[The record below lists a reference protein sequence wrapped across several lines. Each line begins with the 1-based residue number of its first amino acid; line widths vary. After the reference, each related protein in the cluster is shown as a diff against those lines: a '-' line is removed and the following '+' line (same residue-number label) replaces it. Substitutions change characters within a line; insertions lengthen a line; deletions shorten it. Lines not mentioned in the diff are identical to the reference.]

1 MKNVLHR
8 LDTKQYPIVD
18 LLYILRFRR
27 LFTKRENEA
36 LLADAGLVHFPEMV
50 PNRQVQ
56 RNYFGLFGCHQNSYF
71 SLYKFNYCVAAK
83 PLIT

>member
-18 LLYILRFRR
+18 LLYILTFCR

-50 PNRQVQ
+50 PNRQIQ
-56 RNYFGLFGCHQNSYF
+56 RNYFGLFFVIRILTFRFINS
-71 SLYKFNYCVAAK
+71 
-83 PLIT
+83 ITS